1 MPSDHL
7 RDLMPPTAALRWAGT
22 CARRRN
28 ERPPVSDRYVTLA
41 ELEGL
46 GWTGD
51 DVRRLDPRP
60 IEYVAL
66 DGSPCWPRADLV
78 PLLGDAADD
87 DC

>member
-1 MPSDHL
+1 
-7 RDLMPPTAALRWAGT
+7 
-22 CARRRN
+22 
-28 ERPPVSDRYVTLA
+28 VSDRYVTLA